1 MGPRS
6 SSRCSDVAP
15 RAPPTAS
22 PLLHRPPAAPTAHA
36 SRQPPGAGAS
46 PPSSPPAC
54 SPARKEKNA
63 RRQLPWGA
71 PWLCRRPLRQ
81 RRCEGGRGGPSG
93 RRLGFPPS
101 RPREGD
107 ARDESGTLHQL
118 RLTRQLLICSPA
130 NRAPA
135 GCFGRKSYIPPMS
148 QAKIC
153 VPAECHLNN
162 QEACQVFLA

>member
-1 MGPRS
+1 MRRPREPSARRPVEPLLGANPRDSLGPPGPDGSQIEPSLQRCRS
-6 SSRCSDVAP
+6 SGAASR
-15 RAPPTAS
+15 
-22 PLLHRPPAAPTAHA
+22 LLHRSPAAPTAHA

-46 PPSSPPAC
+46 PPRSPPAF

-118 RLTRQLLICSPA
+118 RLTRQLLICGPA
-130 NRAPA
+130 ARTP
-135 GCFGRKSYIPPMS
+135 RPT
-148 QAKIC
+148 
-153 VPAECHLNN
+153 H
-162 QEACQVFLA
+162 QE